1 MKMKYCPECGSIQLQ
16 SSFNELK
23 CRKCGF
29 SGTMKEDSVD
39 VINSFIASKKIQA
52 NRNSDPSML
61 NPELSS
67 QNAVSNVNSFNST
80 ALIQQKNKPQSLKE
94 RLKKFED
101 LDIEIL

>member
-39 VINSFIASKKIQA
+39 VINAFVQNKKNPVLVQA
-52 NRNSDPSML
+52 NS
-61 NPELSS
+61 
-67 QNAVSNVNSFNST
+67 NSFQAT
-80 ALIQQKNKPQSLKE
+80 KLIMEQENPKELSLKE
-94 RLKKFED
+94 RVKKLGLE
-101 LDIEIL
+101 DIEIL